1 MVDVEEAKDAL
12 EQDLVLQQQV
22 AFFAKS
28 LAAAVLLL
36 AVSSEMVEEEIHG
49 SQGHGFVI
57 KCNLAQT
64 ADVLVLDI
72 IFVIRT
78 TADSVKLYIAKT
90 ASMTTVERERRLFA
104 T

>member
-1 MVDVEEAKDAL
+1 MELKVVI
-12 EQDLVLQQQV
+12 
-22 AFFAKS
+22 FA
-28 LAAAVLLL
+28 
-36 AVSSEMVEEEIHG
+36 
-49 SQGHGFVI
+49 I

-72 IFVIRT
+72 IFIIKMT
-78 TADSVKLYIAKT
+78 TDSVKLYIAKT